1 MIVNTAYI
9 YMGVGGGTPANP
21 NLWQD
26 GVSNYPVTLTD
37 AEISSGG
44 LILKRNGAATFSEL
58 PLTGFN
64 NLTISLTP
72 NSNTQMFG
80 AVVKIKFINSA
91 GELLGTE
98 TADFGRP
105 SGESPVN
112 KTVNIPSSAK
122 IQSAKISITNNSNHP
137 SSRNSITLPSALLS

>member
-9 YMGVGGGTPANP
+9 YMGSGGTPVNP

-26 GVSNYPVTLTD
+26 GVANYPVTLTD

-44 LILKRNGAATFSEL
+44 LTLKRNGAATFSEL
-58 PLTGFN
+58 QLTGFN